1 MCLIGQHRLRKIMA
15 LAVEINVLSGAAVE
29 PGLIAAAD
37 LFRKGTGHNV
47 KITFATTP
55 EIRRLVG
62 AGATPDVVIAPHAAL
77 DELVESGTVDR
88 AARVSL
94 GRVGVGVVIRDGAP
108 KPDVSTTDA
117 LKRAVLDAD
126 AVIYNRASSGLY
138 VEAMLQRLGLAEQI
152 QAKTRRYT
160 GTDMI
165 EPLIN
170 GQGREIGFLPVVQIL
185 NFRGR
190 GLQLA
195 GPLPAD
201 IQNHTIYAAAPAPK
215 SESGLAFVRF
225 LGTPEA
231 KGIFADAGIR

>member
-1 MCLIGQHRLRKIMA
+1 MA
-15 LAVEINVLSGAAVE
+15 LATEINVLSGAAVE
-29 PGLIAAAD
+29 PGLVVAAD
-37 LFRKGTGHNV
+37 LFRKQTGHNV

-77 DELVESGTVDR
+77 DELAKSGTIDG
-88 AARVSL
+88 AGRVSV

-138 VEAMLQRLGLAEQI
+138 VEGLLQRLGLAEHI
-152 QAKTRRYT
+152 QAKTKRYT

-165 EPLIN
+165 EPLAK
-170 GQGREIGFLPVVQIL
+170 GKGKEIGFMPVAQIL
-185 NFRGR
+185 NCRGG
-190 GLQLA
+190 GLQLV

-201 IQNHTIYAAAPAPK
+201 IQNYTRYAAAPAPK
-215 SESGLAFVRF
+215 SAGGLAFVLF
-225 LGTPEA
+225 LGTSEA
-231 KGIFADAGIR
+231 KGIFVSAGVE